1 MKKLVLILFFSS
13 IFTNIFAAGQL
24 DTKNKGELN
33 VYGCCEEAY
42 LVAAC
47 QKFEKM
53 YGIKTHYQ
61 RLSTVEALEKIADAH
76 GTPSADIWF
85 GGTTDPFNEA
95 ATKGLLLPYEARN
108 ACHLTEKLYKDPQN
122 RWYGIYLGIL
132 GFYWNKTE
140 LRRLKLDPPKDWEDL
155 INPKYQGLIAF
166 GSPKTSGTG
175 RMVVNTIVQ
184 HRGEESAMAYFKK
197 LNKNVAFY
205 TESGITPAKLLATG
219 EVVIGI
225 GFLHDALCQ
234 IVDYNYDNI
243 GLTVPYSG
251 TSYEI
256 GPVAILA
263 GCKNE
268 ENAKKFDIDSKK
280 EFILLAPGAAFGA
293 AKRWPPEYFAELTKL
308 IAKKY
313 PELQIVV
320 TGGKNETYLAEQISK
335 NSGVSVIDVAGKT
348 NLMALGVL
356 LSRAKVVIANDS
368 GTMHLAALY
377 RTPTIV
383 PVGPTDMVRTGALNK
398 NFTPVIATGCEK
410 IPCRQRVCPLK
421 TDACMK
427 SLTPSLIFHFLKEQ
441 LGD

>member
-1 MKKLVLILFFSS
+1 MKKLFLILFFSS

-61 RLSTVEALEKIADAH
+61 RLSTVEALERIADAH
-76 GTPSADIWF
+76 GAPSADIWF

-268 ENAKKFDIDSKK
+268 ENAKKFI
-280 EFILLAPGAAFGA
+280 EFALSPDCVSLAQKNGSYQLLLLDNAPPV
-293 AKRWPPEYFAELTKL
+293 K
-308 IAKKY
+308 
-313 PELQIVV
+313 
-320 TGGKNETYLAEQISK
+320 
-335 NSGVSVIDVAGKT
+335 
-348 NLMALGVL
+348 
-356 LSRAKVVIANDS
+356 
-368 GTMHLAALY
+368 AALSAGLEKTADIGY
-377 RTPTIV
+377 DFEDARLNGEDYCNMFFQTISE
-383 PVGPTDMVRTGALNK
+383 DN
-398 NFTPVIATGCEK
+398 
-410 IPCRQRVCPLK
+410 
-421 TDACMK
+421 
-427 SLTPSLIFHFLKEQ
+427 
-441 LGD
+441 

>member
-1 MKKLVLILFFSS
+1 MSEAIIVIGLNWLGDVIMSLPAI
-13 IFTNIFAAGQL
+13 NAACKAGREIHVVTRPHL
-24 DTKNKGELN
+24 AD
-33 VYGCCEEAY
+33 VYGLSGVPVIVHSIATDGNP
-42 LVAAC
+42 LKV
-47 QKFEKM
+47 
-53 YGIKTHYQ
+53 IKAMRPMARILANTAVSLPDSFRGAVLAKLCKTGNTIGFKTQ
-61 RLSTVEALEKIADAH
+61 GR
-76 GTPSADIWF
+76 
-85 GGTTDPFNEA
+85 
-95 ATKGLLLPYEARN
+95 GLLLNKKVKKPENFKTIHESKLHYMLMREAIPDLPEEMPELPV
-108 ACHLTEKLYKDPQN
+108 CHFDDDV
-122 RWYGIYLGIL
+122 W
-132 GFYWNKTE
+132 
-140 LRRLKLDPPKDWEDL
+140 
-155 INPKYQGLIAF
+155 
-166 GSPKTSGTG
+166 
-175 RMVVNTIVQ
+175 
-184 HRGEESAMAYFKK
+184 
-197 LNKNVAFY
+197 
-205 TESGITPAKLLATG
+205 
-219 EVVIGI
+219 
-225 GFLHDALCQ
+225 
-234 IVDYNYDNI
+234 
-243 GLTVPYSG
+243 
-251 TSYEI
+251 
-256 GPVAILA
+256 
-263 GCKNE
+263 E

-280 EFILLAPGAAFGA
+280 EFVLLAPGAAFGA

-335 NSGVSVIDVAGKT
+335 DSGVSVIDVAGKT